1 MLYRRRCIT
10 LIKIRRCF
18 DVVVDV
24 CSRYSVLLQFRC
36 SKDKSL
42 MGDFVDASDDWFDVV
57 PDIDVVSDIGVDAV
71 RLLAPVDE
79 GEEGGK

>member
-1 MLYRRRCIT
+1 MI
-10 LIKIRRCF
+10 
-18 DVVVDV
+18 
-24 CSRYSVLLQFRC
+24 LLQFSC

-57 PDIDVVSDIGVDAV
+57 PDIEPV
-71 RLLAPVDE
+71 RLLAPVDV